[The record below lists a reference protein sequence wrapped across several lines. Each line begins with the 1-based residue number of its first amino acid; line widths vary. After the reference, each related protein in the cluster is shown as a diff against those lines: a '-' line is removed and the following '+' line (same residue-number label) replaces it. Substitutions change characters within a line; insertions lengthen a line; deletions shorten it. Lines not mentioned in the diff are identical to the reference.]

1 MCDRSSVLDSARPS
15 SAPSS
20 HSSSLST
27 ATAAANNNI
36 NNSYPFDHE
45 EFVAGYKSVNP
56 NAKTMLDECKT
67 PEQRLKMLEIMQMAK
82 NG

>member
-1 MCDRSSVLDSARPS
+1 MNNMNISYSYQAGQEAAR
-15 SAPSS
+15 
-20 HSSSLST
+20 LG
-27 ATAAANNNI
+27 NNI